1 MVTQF
6 CRSLTALQLQYKVIP
21 VVENR
26 VQFTQL
32 LEHSRGRAILLRHCN
47 LFDFVTLMEV
57 AQQRGYTVFVN
68 VDHIDGIY
76 PDAVGLSY
84 LIKHLYITGIV
95 SNHPKILSL
104 GKSVGLETIQRIF
117 AVDSTG
123 LETAV
128 ESVDTSYIDMLDLSP
143 ALVIPSLPTD
153 LLRYLPLPF
162 IGSGLIS
169 TSRQVE
175 ETLRAGA
182 VAVTAAKPELWL
194 S

>member
-1 MVTQF
+1 
-6 CRSLTALQLQYKVIP
+6 
-21 VVENR
+21 
-26 VQFTQL
+26 
-32 LEHSRGRAILLRHCN
+32 
-47 LFDFVTLMEV
+47 MEV
-57 AQQRGYTVFVN
+57 AQQRGYTVLVN

-123 LETAV
+123 LENAV
-128 ESVDTSYIDMLDLSP
+128 ETVDTSYIDMLDLSP

-169 TSRQVE
+169 TSRQVGE
-175 ETLRAGA
+175 ILRAGA